1 MRHVVLLEADA
12 LPESIDEVFHFRE
25 RARKLVD
32 RWHSVV
38 LATDQSH
45 PRTSVSRQWPF
56 SLASNSLVHYFP
68 SV

>member
-32 RWHSVV
+32 RWHSV
-38 LATDQSH
+38 LIGG
-45 PRTSVSRQWPF
+45 PRHRPK
-56 SLASNSLVHYFP
+56 P
-68 SV
+68 SENERKSAVAL